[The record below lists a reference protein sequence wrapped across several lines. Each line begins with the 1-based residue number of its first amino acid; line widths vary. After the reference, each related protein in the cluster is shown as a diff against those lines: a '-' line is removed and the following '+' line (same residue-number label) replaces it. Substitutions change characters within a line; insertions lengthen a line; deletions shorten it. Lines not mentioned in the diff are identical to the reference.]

1 MKLNRNKARA
11 ARASRIVAYQN
22 GLGASAPRKYKTL
35 EGVEITVRPAFVPN
49 EIVPWYQRLK
59 HLDDATMDCVVSN
72 MLYSVGQRADHSFL
86 RDADGRKG
94 ITKRNDEHCTQTMHR
109 S

>member
-1 MKLNRNKARA
+1 MKLNRNKARV

-49 EIVPWYQRLK
+49 EIVPWYKRIE
-59 HLDDATMDCVVSN
+59 HVGEAIETP
-72 MLYSVGQRADHSFL
+72 MLYSIGCRADHSFL

-94 ITKRNDEHCTQTMHR
+94 TTKRDEHCTQTMHR